1 MRPQLTISL
10 LASNHINSVRRC
22 LDSLVPI
29 LMQIPSELIV
39 VNTSGRDSIRN
50 LVLQYTDHVVP
61 FQWCDDFAQA
71 RNAGLRE
78 AQGEW
83 FMFIDDDE
91 WLDTADEIIAFFS
104 SGECERYNSGTYQ
117 VRNYKNWSGTDY
129 VDAYVARMVRL
140 TPASRFIGTIHE
152 YIEPYKGP
160 VKQFTLYAHHYG
172 YVHSNT
178 DMKTLRNVPL
188 LEKEMEKK
196 AFTAHNYLQLCQEY
210 MADLQFEKAEAYAL
224 KCLEVEEKDKEKE
237 KSWCLAY
244 LPYLINKQGD
254 HQRAYEAGKRM
265 LRHPCCT
272 ELASLR
278 IYMDQISVCEKM
290 GGHDKDIIVYA
301 RSYHDGI
308 SHLDMRPEEWFRQ
321 AMGALGEQQIKAG
334 EQIIYRAGLQAA
346 VRIKDEKA
354 ADIFLQWFPWG
365 REEIEGFYPS
375 FYVMLQDKDNGGFVF
390 ERFAGSELE
399 DPFVF
404 LVKAQ
409 AAWKEGDLG
418 LAEKFYE
425 ACASSSNGIVLQEA
439 VLLALR
445 SSRQIS
451 LKPLMGRMDMERWI
465 RISDYAASQAQ
476 LDGTEE
482 WIRMA
487 EDYLTDFPVQ
497 ALLLMIV
504 LQERLMIEGVAEV
517 SDCDLVLKMEQYCG
531 WVMRYTS
538 LVYSEYVYKT
548 GNISLL
554 PERCRF
560 AQEME
565 CVFQGLQEADPEKV
579 LQGLQ
584 RAVNIYRPLCG
595 AVRRMLPII
604 EERLSRTE
612 QSEEFERLGAQVK
625 QMIKDLI
632 GENRYIDAFPL
643 IQQLSSLL
651 PKDLEVVRLR
661 QKLWQCFGE

>member
-29 LMQIPSELIV
+29 LMQIPSELIIV
-39 VNTSGRDSIRN
+39 DTSGKDPIRD
-50 LVLQYTDHVVP
+50 LALQYTDHVVP
-61 FQWCDDFAQA
+61 FQWCDDFAKA

-78 AQGEW
+78 ARGEW

-91 WLDTADEIIAFFS
+91 WLDSADEIIAFFAT
-104 SGECERYNSGTYQ
+104 GEYERYNSGSYQ
-117 VRNYKNWSGTDY
+117 VRNYKKWSGTDY

-140 TPASRFIGTIHE
+140 TPASRFIGAIHE
-152 YIEPYKGP
+152 YIEPYKRP
-160 VKQFTLYAHHYG
+160 VKQFSLYAHHYG

-178 DMKTLRNVPL
+178 DIKTLRNVPL
-188 LEKEMEKK
+188 LEKEMQKK

-210 MADLQFEKAEAYAL
+210 MADLQFKKAEAYAL

-254 HQRAYEAGKRM
+254 QQRAYETGKRM
-265 LRHPCCT
+265 LRHPLCT
-272 ELASLR
+272 DLASLR
-278 IYMDQISVCEKM
+278 IYMDLISVCEKM
-290 GGHDKDIIVYA
+290 DGHDKDIIVYT
-301 RSYHDGI
+301 RSYHEGVAR
-308 SHLDMRPEEWFRQ
+308 LDKCPEEWFRQ

-334 EQIIYRAGLQAA
+334 EYIIYRAGLQAA
-346 VRIKDEKA
+346 VRIRDEKA

-365 REEIEGFYPS
+365 KEEIEKFYPS
-375 FYVMLQDKDNGGFVF
+375 FYVLIQDEENGEFVF
-390 ERFAGSELE
+390 GRFARLELE

-409 AAWKEGDLG
+409 AAWKKGDLES
-418 LAEKFYE
+418 AESFYE
-425 ACASSSNGIVLQEA
+425 ACVSSSNGIVLQEA

-445 SSRQIS
+445 SAGQIS
-451 LKPLMGRMDMERWI
+451 LKPLMGCMDMERWT
-465 RISDYAASQAQ
+465 RISDYAASQAP

-482 WIRMA
+482 WIRTA
-487 EDYLTDFPVQ
+487 EDYLPDFPVQ
-497 ALLLMIV
+497 ALSLMIA

-531 WVMRYTS
+531 WVMRYVS

-548 GNISLL
+548 ENISLL

-560 AQEME
+560 AREME
-565 CVFQGLQEADPEKV
+565 DVFQGLQEADPEKV

-584 RAVNIYRPLCG
+584 RAINSYRLLCG

-612 QSEEFERLGAQVK
+612 QSEEFGRLGAQVK
-625 QMIKDLI
+625 QMIRGLI

>member
-10 LASNHINSVRRC
+10 LASNHVNSVRRC

-39 VNTSGRDSIRN
+39 VDTSGQDPIRD
-50 LVLQYTDHVVP
+50 LVLQYTDHVIP
-61 FQWCDDFAQA
+61 FQWCDDFAKA

-91 WLDTADEIIAFFS
+91 WLDTADEIIAFFAT
-104 SGECERYNSGTYQ
+104 GEYERYNSGTYQ
-117 VRNYKNWSGTDY
+117 VRNYKKWSGTDY

-152 YIEPYKGP
+152 YIEPYKRP
-160 VKQFTLYAHHYG
+160 VKQFSLYAHHYG

-178 DMKTLRNVPL
+178 DMKTSRNVPL

-210 MADLQFEKAEAYAL
+210 MADLQFEKAEDYAL

-254 HQRAYEAGKRM
+254 HQRAYDTGKRM
-265 LRHPCCT
+265 LRHPFCT

-278 IYMDQISVCEKM
+278 IYMDQIAVCEKM
-290 GGHDKDIIVYA
+290 GGHDKDIIVYT
-301 RSYHDGI
+301 RSYHEGI
-308 SHLDMRPEEWFRQ
+308 ARLDMRPEEWFRQ

-334 EQIIYRAGLQAA
+334 EYIIYRAGLQAA
-346 VRIKDEKA
+346 VRIRDEKA

-365 REEIEGFYPS
+365 TEGIEEFYPS
-375 FYVMLQDKDNGGFVF
+375 FYVLIQDKENGGFVF
-390 ERFAGSELE
+390 ERLAGSEME

-409 AAWKEGDLG
+409 AAWKKGDLEAAG
-418 LAEKFYE
+418 KFYG
-425 ACASSSNGIVLQEA
+425 ACISSRNSIVLQEA

-445 SSRQIS
+445 SAGQIS
-451 LKPLMGRMDMERWI
+451 LKPLMGCMDMDSWM
-465 RISDYAASQAQ
+465 RISDYVASQAQ
-476 LDGTEE
+476 LDGMEE
-482 WIRMA
+482 WIGTV
-487 EDYLTDFPVQ
+487 EGYLWEFPVQ
-497 ALLLMIV
+497 SLLLMTA
-504 LQERLMIEGVAEV
+504 LQERLMIEGVAQV
-517 SDCDLVLKMEQYCG
+517 NDRDLVLKMEQYCG
-531 WVMRYTS
+531 WMMRYVS
-538 LVYSEYVYKT
+538 LVYGDHVK
-548 GNISLL
+548 NHRSLL
-554 PERCRF
+554 SERWRF
-560 AQEME
+560 AWEME
-565 CVFQGLQEADPEKV
+565 GVFQGLKKADPEKV